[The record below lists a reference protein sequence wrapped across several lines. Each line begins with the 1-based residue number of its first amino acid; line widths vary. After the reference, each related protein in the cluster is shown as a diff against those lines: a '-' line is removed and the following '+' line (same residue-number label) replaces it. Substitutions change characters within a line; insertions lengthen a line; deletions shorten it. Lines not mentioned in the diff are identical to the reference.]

1 MIYWSFLVT
10 DPSFDLRFSLRYLCA
25 RVRVKIKTQA
35 PRIPNF
41 ATWSYCFTTV
51 IIPRLN
57 FEKFIYSRISYQIR
71 SFKNRIPHISRMNC
85 NRNKLLLY
93 IIIIT
98 LLWNQ
103 VGKMKLFT
111 QGINSRKRNP
121 PPICRK
127 IYATTG
133 THLRLNCW

>member
-25 RVRVKIKTQA
+25 RVRGKNQNISSEDSKL
-35 PRIPNF
+35 RHMELLL
-41 ATWSYCFTTV
+41 YDV

-57 FEKFIYSRISYQIR
+57 FEKFIYSRLSYQIR

-103 VGKMKLFT
+103 VDKMKLFT